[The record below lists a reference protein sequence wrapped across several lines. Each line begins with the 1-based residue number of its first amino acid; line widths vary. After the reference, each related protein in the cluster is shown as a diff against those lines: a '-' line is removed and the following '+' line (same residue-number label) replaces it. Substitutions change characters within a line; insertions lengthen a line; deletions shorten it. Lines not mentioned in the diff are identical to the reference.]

1 MAQKPKLFIATPMY
15 GGACCGG
22 YTLSMMRL
30 VADLPQHGIDM
41 GYGWIQNE
49 SLIMRAR
56 NTLAHEFLKAPECT
70 HLMFIDADIT
80 FQTRDIIR
88 MVQSNKNIICGIY
101 PNKNIQ
107 WSSVAKAAQA
117 GVDAELL
124 KYYTGD
130 FVVNLQG
137 GAVQTVAKVDEPCEI
152 DNGGTGFMLVRRE
165 VFEKLRDLVP
175 WYVDKSKS
183 LDRVACFF
191 DTSVDEKNELLSE
204 DYHFCTIARAAGY
217 RVWAAPWVICT
228 HTGTYDFVGRMAPA

>member
-1 MAQKPKLFIATPMY
+1 MGKTKIFVATPMY

-30 VADLPQHGIDM
+30 IVELPLHGIDV

-56 NTLAHEFLKAPECT
+56 NTLAHEFLKASECT
-70 HLMFIDADIT
+70 HLMWIDADIS
-80 FQTRDIIR
+80 FRADDIVR
-88 MVQSNKNIICGIY
+88 MVRANKNIICGIY
-101 PNKNIQ
+101 PKKNIR
-107 WSSVAKAAQA
+107 WDNVAKAARE
-117 GVDAELL
+117 GVDEALL

-130 FVVNLQG
+130 FVVNLKG
-137 GAVQTVAKVDEPCEI
+137 GAAETVAKVDEACEI

-165 VFEKLRDLVP
+165 VFETLADRVP
-175 WYVDKSKS
+175 WYIDKGRS
-183 LDRVACFF
+183 LEKVPVFF

-217 RVWAAPWVICT
+217 RVWAAPWVVCT
-228 HTGTYDFVGRMAPA
+228 HTGTYDFVGRMKPA